1 MCRLM
6 KMYALRRRHI
16 KGNLSS
22 ATSAVL
28 AYANALI
35 VNRDGSW
42 LASNAIKHFNLVL

>member
-6 KMYALRRRHI
+6 KMYPLRRRHV
-16 KGNLSS
+16 KGNLSA
-22 ATSAVL
+22 ATSAIL

-35 VNRDGSW
+35 VNRGGSW